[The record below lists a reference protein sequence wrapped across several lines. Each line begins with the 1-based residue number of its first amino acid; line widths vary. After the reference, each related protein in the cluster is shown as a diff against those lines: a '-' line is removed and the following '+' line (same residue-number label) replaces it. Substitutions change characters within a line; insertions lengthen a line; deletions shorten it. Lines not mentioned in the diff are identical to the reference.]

1 MTLNNKI
8 LTKDNLLKRGWQG
21 DKHCIFCQQME
32 IVPHLF
38 FHCPYIANLWHCIF
52 ASHPQS
58 GLLKFTS
65 LLNFW
70 TSCTMLTVSDFQ
82 YWGTF
87 LAATVWVIWL
97 KRNHRIF
104 HNSEGSRAK
113 TKYYAIC
120 QLYKYWTGLSSNLK
134 NILVANLV
142 GTMQLQ
148 TSHQSS
154 SISSQ
159 LVVPSSAPMAIAA
172 TNITGVGGDG
182 IGMDEDLLD

>member
-134 NILVANLV
+134 NIWWPIWLEPCSYRPRTSPLAFLLNWWFHL
-142 GTMQLQ
+142 QLLW
-148 TSHQSS
+148 
-154 SISSQ
+154 Q
-159 LVVPSSAPMAIAA
+159 L
-172 TNITGVGGDG
+172 
-182 IGMDEDLLD
+182 LLLT